1 MKPAKKKVTPM
12 KSAPAT
18 QSRKTATGGSGK
30 ALQKGNHIDALL
42 RLPFPLVNKIEPGIG
57 FNIGGAKREFV
68 LAGTDGNTW
77 TYTEAATGLQVTVSL
92 QVVGQ
97 VTVLS
102 TLLENKGSAPVTG
115 IEELEPLAVTLRNP
129 QGAWRLI
136 HAHGGTS
143 EEHYPPLAYRTQE
156 WNASCSQ
163 NSYYFSIGS
172 HPEGRSSNLHL
183 PFLIGLS
190 STAPDSEGFFC
201 AMEWSGVWHNT
212 FRKVDAERGALG
224 VGVKMNGLTLAAGE
238 RLALPD
244 VHLGFFTGGPDAGTN
259 ALRRYLYERVCPT
272 YQGRPTLPR
281 VSYDHWFGIDN
292 GLNLGLMKQQ
302 AARAAELGVEVFV
315 VDAAW
320 FPGGFPEGVGN
331 WNGVDRSKFPDGLE
345 PLADYVRSLG
355 MDFGLWFEVERAVA
369 GTDIVREHPE
379 WFIPTPCWTSKPS
392 YHLNLALPEAQ
403 DYLIE
408 MIGGWIQKLD
418 IRWSR
423 WDYNIDPMQAWK
435 KIDPTLKIQVDYF
448 AGLYRVLDTLMKKHP
463 NWMIEGCA
471 SGGRRIDIGTM
482 KRAHTYWFSD
492 QTDLPKACRYMQARA
507 NRFLPGHLLNS
518 SVAVGSN
525 VRDEDFD
532 DTAILSRMLGK
543 LALDGWVTR
552 WSPALTARMAAWVAV
567 FKAIRHLLVQDFYQL
582 LSQPQTVE
590 DWDAV
595 QFVSYA
601 GDEAVVFAFA
611 GARAGK
617 MSLPLRGLQR
627 NRQYRVTRM
636 PTNKSQEVS
645 GKALLETGLPVA
657 LQPDQGGLWRITKL

>member
-1 MKPAKKKVTPM
+1 MKTTK
-12 KSAPAT
+12 
-18 QSRKTATGGSGK
+18 RKTTLKKRHRKRNSAILSRGDSLK
-30 ALQKGNHIDALL
+30 ARPKRTHIDALTQ
-42 RLPFPLVNKIEPGIG
+42 LPFPLVNMIEPGIG
-57 FNIGGAKREFV
+57 FRIGGVEGEFA
-68 LAGTDGNTW
+68 LAGTDGETW
-77 TYTEAATGLQVTVSL
+77 TYTEPKTGLQVIVSMR
-92 QVVGQ
+92 VVGQ
-97 VTVLS
+97 VVVLCTV
-102 TLLENKGSAPVTG
+102 LENKGRKPVSG
-115 IEELEPLAVTLRNP
+115 LEEMEPLAVTLRHP
-129 QGAWRLI
+129 GGKWRFI

-156 WNASCSQ
+156 WNVACQ
-163 NSYYFSIGS
+163 NSYHFSIGS

-190 STAPDSEGFFC
+190 STAPESEGFFC
-201 AMEWSGVWHNT
+201 AMEWSGVWHNN
-212 FRKVDAERGALG
+212 FRRVDAERGALG

-259 ALRRYLYERVCPT
+259 ALRRYLYEQVCPT

-281 VSYDHWFGIDN
+281 ISYDHWFGIDN

-302 AARAAELGVEVFV
+302 ADRAAELGVEVFV

-320 FPGGFPEGVGN
+320 FPGGFPDGVGN

-355 MDFGLWFEVERAVA
+355 MDFGLWFEVERAVE
-369 GTDIVREHPE
+369 GTDMVREHPE
-379 WFIPTPCWTSKPS
+379 WFVSTPCWTSKPS

-408 MIGGWIQKLD
+408 MMGGWIRKLD

-423 WDYNIDPMQAWK
+423 WDYNIDPMSAWK

-448 AGLYRVLDTLMKKHP
+448 AGLYRVLDTLMKEHP
-463 NWMIEGCA
+463 NWMVEGCA

-492 QTDLPKACRYMQARA
+492 QTDLPKVCRYMQARA

-518 SVAVGSN
+518 SVAVSAH
-525 VRDEDFD
+525 VSDEDFD
-532 DTAILSRMLGK
+532 DTAVLSRMLGK
-543 LALDGWVTR
+543 LAFDGWITK
-552 WSPALTARMAAWVAV
+552 WSPKLTARMASWVAV
-567 FKAIRHLLVQDFYQL
+567 FKEIRHLLVQDFYQL
-582 LSQPQTVE
+582 LPQPQSAE

-595 QFVSYA
+595 QFASYP
-601 GDEAVVFAFA
+601 GDEAVVFVFA
-611 GARAGK
+611 GASAGK
-617 MSLPLRGLQR
+617 MSLPLRGLKR
-627 NRQYRVTRM
+627 NRRYQVSRM
-636 PTNKSQEVS
+636 LTKKSSVLS
-645 GKALLETGLPVA
+645 GKELMEAGLPVT
-657 LQPDQGGLWRITKL
+657 LHPNQSGLWRITEQ